1 MKRKTFTFAD
11 LRKSGEAAAQSR
23 VFTCTLH
30 RRRKVNCLCRC
41 TPDDGVVALYP
52 DYAQEVYNQQM
63 CYILNCCEPR
73 RIAARAM
80 SIGAML
86 KHAGRPH
93 LALRLLQSAFNRF
106 LSVEWDLQEDY
117 AHNHYWPGCDYEQW
131 YKPWNWR
138 VSEADARQLAAFID
152 ELRNEVNR
160 QLGHEDRSR
169 LRFRVHDR
177 YESMFDYIYEV

>member
-23 VFTCTLH
+23 VFACKLH

-41 TPDDGVVALYP
+41 TPNDGIVVMHP
-52 DYAQEVYNQQM
+52 DYAQDVYDQQIG
-63 CYILNCCEPR
+63 YILNCDEPR
-73 RIAARAM
+73 RIAARAV
-80 SIGAML
+80 SIGTILA
-86 KHAGRPH
+86 HAGRPY
-93 LALRLLQSAFNRF
+93 LALQLLQYAFNHL

-131 YKPWNWR
+131 YEPWSWR
-138 VSEADARQLAAFID
+138 VSEADARQLAALID
-152 ELRNEVNR
+152 ELSNEVFR
-160 QLGHEDRSR
+160 KLGYEDRSR

-177 YESMFDYIYEV
+177 YESMFNYIYEV